1 MKILIV
7 SDSHGRSDLIVR
19 TASIEIPDMIIHLG
33 DLEDSVDS
41 VAASLGAPKIPCVFI
56 KGNCDFRS
64 QGDMMNSSV
73 FTLKGHRFY
82 CTHGHLVHVN
92 YGIDTLLY
100 TAEEN
105 RCDIALFGH
114 THVPC
119 DEFMDG
125 SFGGPKIH
133 ILNPG
138 SISRPRGSSN
148 RSYMIMNLKDDGSY
162 EVKLKTP

>member
-1 MKILIV
+1 MRILIV
-7 SDSHGRSDLIVR
+7 SDSHGRSDRLYQ
-19 TASIEIPDMIIHLG
+19 AADIENPDMIIHLG
-33 DLEDSVDS
+33 DLEDTVDP
-41 VAASLGAPKIPCVFI
+41 VAARLGAPKIPIVFI

-64 QGDMMNSSV
+64 QGDMQDHSV

-105 RCDIALFGH
+105 RCDIALYGH

-119 DEFMDG
+119 DEFADG

-133 ILNPG
+133 VLNPG
-138 SISRPRGSSN
+138 SISRPRGNSQ
-148 RSYMIMNLKDDGSY
+148 RSYMIMNLKDDGAY
-162 EVKLKTP
+162 DVALKTL